1 MIYVRNNISI
11 LTFEWI
17 PIIEVCLQQE
27 IRKNIHILKVPL
39 TIVPDQV
46 PKKWVSEVSWGKGLW
61 KVDQGISSF
70 LAKFL
75 A

>member
-27 IRKNIHILKVPL
+27 IRKKIHILKVPL
-39 TIVPDQV
+39 TIVSDQV
-46 PKKWVSEVSWGKGLW
+46 PKKWVSGFGGFMGKRF
-61 KVDQGISSF
+61 KES
-70 LAKFL
+70 
-75 A
+75 